1 MKKIISLVIPLL
13 LLCSCNANKSQP
25 VTHNYHE
32 TKESLI
38 PWSDVFSQTEADYLV
53 YFYSE
58 SCGHCNEIKQDVISF
73 YLKELID
80 MYFVCTDIEA
90 NFGPTKDLIGVDN
103 IESFYIFG
111 TPFLTRI
118 ADYQVTEYYVGAKAI
133 RNYINQFK
141 Y

>member
-1 MKKIISLVIPLL
+1 MKKTICIVIPLL
-13 LLCSCNANKSQP
+13 LLLGCNQKSNAQ

-32 TKESLI
+32 TKSSLI
-38 PWSDVFSQTEADYLV
+38 PWSDIFSQEEEDYLV

-58 SCGHCNEIKQDVISF
+58 LCGHCNEIKQTVISF

-90 NFGPTKDLIGVDN
+90 VFGNKKDMTGVDN
-103 IESFYIFG
+103 VDDFYICG
-111 TPFLTRI
+111 TPFLARI
-118 ADYQVTEYYVGAKAI
+118 EEHQVSEYYVGSNAI
-133 RNYINQFK
+133 VSYINQFK

>member
-1 MKKIISLVIPLL
+1 MKFLFLLLIPLVL
-13 LLCSCNANKSQP
+13 ISGCQRPAETKID
-25 VTHNYHE
+25 HNYHE
-32 TKESLI
+32 TKNDLI
-38 PWSDVFSQTEADYLV
+38 FWDNVFAQEQDDYLV

-58 SCGHCNEIKQDVISF
+58 SCGHCNEIKQDVITF

-80 MYFVCTDIEA
+80 MYFVCTDIDA
-90 NFGPTKDLIGVDN
+90 VFGPTKNLIGVNTIDD
-103 IESFYIFG
+103 FYIFG

-118 ADYQVTEYYVGAKAI
+118 KEHAVSEYYVGSNAI